1 MRLAAWSA
9 TMRTEGMG
17 EPRGED
23 EKEKEGR
30 GHGQGGA
37 EEGGGQSPC

>member
-1 MRLAAWSA
+1 
-9 TMRTEGMG
+9 MRTEGMG

>member
-1 MRLAAWSA
+1 
-9 TMRTEGMG
+9 MRTEGMG

-23 EKEKEGR
+23 EEEKEGR